1 MSQPSGAPAVRVA
14 RVRPALIFTEEQAAK
29 LLRAAE
35 ARDVATGGVFSAG
48 PAGVQVWSEPWSG
61 EAGTRG
67 SSAHLG
73 SVDWTYNTPARC
85 YITVYRCMV
94 TAEGRARGLEVGDVL
109 KQVLDL
115 VGLPIDGV
123 RANLRPPPERDPF
136 RAGGRASSALSTG
149 PRPRSQ

>member
-1 MSQPSGAPAVRVA
+1 MSQPVGAPAVKVA
-14 RVRPALIFTEEQAAK
+14 RVRPALVFTEEQATK

-35 ARDVATGGVFSAG
+35 QLDVASGGVFSAG
-48 PAGVQVWSEPWSG
+48 PAGVQVWSQPWNG

-67 SSAHLG
+67 SSVHLG
-73 SVDWTYNTPARC
+73 SVDWTYNTPARF

-94 TAEGRARGLEVGDVL
+94 TEEGRLRGLEVPDIL

-123 RANLRPPPERDPF
+123 RANLHEPPERDPW
-136 RAGGRASSALSTG
+136 RTETGAGPYRV
-149 PRPRSQ
+149 

>member
-35 ARDVATGGVFSAG
+35 ARDVTARGVFSAG
-48 PAGVQVWSEPWSG
+48 PAGVQVWSEPWNG

-67 SSAHLG
+67 SSVHLG

-94 TAEGRARGLEVGDVL
+94 TAEGRARGLEVEDVL

-115 VGLPIDGV
+115 VGLSIDGV
-123 RANLRPPPERDPF
+123 RANLHTPPEQDPF
-136 RAGGRASSALSTG
+136 RGGTTTGSAHARG
-149 PRPRSQ
+149 